1 MGELIGSK
9 STYGWYLRLGYTVQQ
24 SISANRSTIALTLQI
39 YDGTGESYNLTA
51 NSCYYIL
58 QGEKVYQPYRYT
70 AKGWYT
76 LGSKTITVDHTDD
89 GTASVTLAAEWHSGF
104 NSQWTPASLSV
115 YGTVALP
122 TIKRLSSLEIPD
134 MVMGQAATL
143 TVQQYV
149 SSYTHAVSL
158 KWGGTT
164 YQLAAQ
170 TDKISIAWTP
180 PLALA
185 TDIPNAASGIG
196 TLTIITYDGSV
207 ELGSR
212 EYSVP
217 ISVPSSMAPVAE
229 ITLSDAEG
237 YADTYGA
244 FVQSQSVL
252 RAVTEAAGQY
262 GATIKLITLAVSGLT
277 VTGAEAEVGPLPE
290 AGAVPYTITVVD
302 SRNLSTVSGGT
313 ITVLPY
319 SSPGIS
325 SVAAERCAE
334 DGGDD
339 PGGAYARVIFSG
351 VIASLNNGNSAT
363 YTVLYRPQG
372 TDSWAQQAVTAA
384 AGQYAVTT
392 TAVVPLDVAT
402 VYELCV
408 RAADD
413 FSSADSLIVVVP
425 SSQVLFRAGAD
436 MASLSIGQYLTE
448 SGTLIVGGLIERAQ
462 LPAATSFGGKILL
475 DLFHPVGS
483 IYTSTVS
490 TDPGDLFG
498 GTWER
503 IKDVFLLAAGDT
515 YEAGD
520 TGGSAEVT
528 LTSKQLP
535 TSAWQSVTGSGGV
548 STSTSGAAGT
558 GYGMYTNSTTWGEAH
573 ENMPP
578 FLVVYVW
585 KRTE

>member
-1 MGELIGSK
+1 MGELIGAK

-39 YDGTGESYNLTA
+39 YDGTGESYNLTS
-51 NSCYYIL
+51 NSCYYVL
-58 QGEKVYQPYRYT
+58 QGEKVYQTYRYT
-70 AKGWYT
+70 SKGWYT
-76 LGSKTITVDHTDD
+76 LGSKTITVDHADD
-89 GTASVTLAAEWHSGF
+89 GTASVTLSAEWHSGF
-104 NSQWTPASLSV
+104 TSQWTPASLSV

-122 TIKRLSSLEIPD
+122 TIKRLSALEIPD

-158 KWGGTT
+158 KWNSTT
-164 YQLAAQ
+164 YQLAAK
-170 TDKISIAWTP
+170 TANTNITWTP

-196 TLTIITYDGSV
+196 ALTIVTYDEGM

-217 ISVPSSMAPVAE
+217 ISVPSSMAPVA
-229 ITLSDAEG
+229 TVALSDVKGHKDA
-237 YADTYGA
+237 YGA
-244 FVQSQSVL
+244 FVQSQSIL

-262 GATIKLITLAVSGLT
+262 GATIRSITLAASGLT
-277 VTGAEAEVGPLPE
+277 ATGAEAEVGPLPV
-290 AGAVPYTITVVD
+290 AGTVPYTVTVVD
-302 SRNLSTVSGGT
+302 SRSLSTVSRGT

-325 SVAAERCAE
+325 SVSAERCAA

-339 PGGAYARVIFSG
+339 PAGAYARVTFSG
-351 VIASLNNGNSAT
+351 VISALDDGNSAT

-372 TDSWAQQAVTAA
+372 TDSWSQQPVTAA

-413 FSSADSLIVVVP
+413 FSFSDSLIVVVP
-425 SSQVLFRAGAD
+425 SAQVLFRAGSD
-436 MASLSIGQYLTE
+436 MESLSFGQYLTE
-448 SGTLIVGGLIERAQ
+448 LGTLIVGGLFEKVQ
-462 LPAATSFGGKILL
+462 LPAATSFGGKLLL

-490 TDPGDLFG
+490 DDPGDLFG

-515 YEAGD
+515 HQAGD
-520 TGGSAEVT
+520 TGGAAEVT

-548 STSTSGAAGT
+548 STSTSGASGT
-558 GYGMYTNSTTWGEAH
+558 GYGMYTHSTTWGQSH

-578 FLVVYVW
+578 YLVVYAW

>member
-1 MGELIGSK
+1 MGELIGAK

-24 SISANRSTIALTLQI
+24 SISANRSTIALLLQI
-39 YDGTGESYNLTA
+39 YDGTGESFNLDS
-51 NSCYYIL
+51 NSCYYVL
-58 QGEKVYQPYRYT
+58 QGERVYQPYRYT

-76 LGSKTITVDHTDD
+76 LGSKTITVDHADD
-89 GTASVTLAAEWHSGF
+89 GTASVTLSAEWHSGF
-104 NSQWTPASLSV
+104 TSQWTPASLSV

-170 TDKISIAWTP
+170 TDKISITWTP

-196 TLTIITYDGSV
+196 ALTIVTYDEDM

-229 ITLSDAEG
+229 VAFLDAEG

-262 GATIKLITLAVSGLT
+262 GATVKSITLAVSGLT
-277 VTGAEAEVGPLPE
+277 ATGAEAEVGPLPE
-290 AGAVPYTITVVD
+290 AGTVPYSVTVVD
-302 SRNLSTVSGGT
+302 SRNLSTVSSGT
-313 ITVLPY
+313 IAVLPY
-319 SSPGIS
+319 SAPGIS

-339 PGGAYARVIFSG
+339 PAGAYALVTFTGTIS
-351 VIASLNNGNSAT
+351 SLGNGNSTA

-372 TDSWAQQAVTAA
+372 TDSWSQQAVTAA

-408 RAADD
+408 RATDD
-413 FSSADSLIVVVP
+413 FSFSDSLIVVVP
-425 SSQVLFRAGAD
+425 SAQVLFRAGAD
-436 MASLSIGQYLTE
+436 MESLSFGQYLTE
-448 SGTLIVGGLIERAQ
+448 SGALIVGGLFERAQ
-462 LPAATSFGGKILL
+462 LPAATCFGGKLIL
-475 DLFHPVGS
+475 DLIHPVGS
-483 IYTSTVS
+483 IYISTVS
-490 TDPGDLFG
+490 TSPGDLFG
-498 GTWER
+498 GTWEQ

-515 YEAGD
+515 YDAGD
-520 TGGSAEVT
+520 TGGAAEVT
-528 LTSKQLP
+528 LTSTQLP
-535 TSAWQSVTGSGGV
+535 KSAWQSTSGSGAIE
-548 STSTSGAAGT
+548 TSTSGAAGA
-558 GYGMYTNSTTWGEAH
+558 GRGMWTQATTWGQAH
-573 ENMPP
+573 NNMPP
-578 FLVVYVW
+578 YLVVYAW